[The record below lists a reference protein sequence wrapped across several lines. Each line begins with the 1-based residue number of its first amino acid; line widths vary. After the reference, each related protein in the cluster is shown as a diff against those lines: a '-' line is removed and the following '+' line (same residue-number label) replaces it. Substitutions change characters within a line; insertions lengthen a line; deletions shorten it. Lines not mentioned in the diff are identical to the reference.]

1 VRIVLDSNI
10 VIAAF
15 AARGLCNTIVET
27 CIGNHEIIL
36 CEAILEEISEK
47 LRKEIRLPGA
57 MTKQVLTFL
66 RAHTTSLVPDFVDP
80 RVCRDKKDLMVLG
93 TALAGKVNSIVT
105 GDKDLLA
112 IGVFH
117 GIEIIDP
124 RSFWNRMR
132 ENPA

>member
-10 VIAAF
+10 IIAAF
-15 AARGLCNTIVET
+15 AARGLCSSIVET
-27 CIGNHEIIL
+27 CIGNHEIII
-36 CEAILEEISEK
+36 CEAILEEISQK
-47 LRKEIRLPGA
+47 LRNKIRLPGA
-57 MTKQVLTFL
+57 MTKRVITFL
-66 RAHTTSLVPDFVDP
+66 KSHATTLTPVTVDP

-93 TALAGKVNSIVT
+93 TALAGKVDYIVT

-112 IGVFH
+112 VGVFH

-132 ENPA
+132 EHPA